1 VPSRRA
7 LIAGLT
13 GIVSVTA
20 GCTDNGELLA
30 RCASRGVGS
39 ESPHLRGIAPIRG
52 EEQVAL
58 GVLVSEQAITEEMY
72 HAARI
77 RDGAD
82 ELIASV
88 PLMDNREMSSLD
100 PEDDPV
106 FGSDS
111 GELYAV
117 PLGPPPVHGE
127 YTVSVVGP
135 DGEPLATA
143 RTRINCYAENGEL
156 P

>member
-1 VPSRRA
+1 M
-7 LIAGLT
+7 IAGVA

-20 GCTDNGELLA
+20 GCLDNEELLA

-52 EEQVAL
+52 DEQVAL
-58 GVLVSEQAITEEMY
+58 GILVSERATTEETY

-82 ELIASV
+82 DPVASV

-100 PEDDPV
+100 PDDYPV
-106 FGSDS
+106 FGSDN

-117 PLGPPPVHGE
+117 PLGLPPVHGE
-127 YTVSVVGP
+127 YTVSVVSP
-135 DGEPLATA
+135 DGERLATA
-143 RTRINCYAENGEL
+143 RTRVNCYAEDGDL